1 MKNNLTPCIGICK
14 LDKKKE
20 FCIGCSRTIYDIK
33 NWKNYSL
40 SKKRGIME
48 SLKK

>member
-1 MKNNLTPCIGICK
+1 MSNNTTPCIGICK
-14 LDKKKE
+14 LDKKKQL
-20 FCIGCSRTIYDIK
+20 CTGCFRTIHDIK

-40 SKKRGIME
+40 SKKQDIME

>member
-1 MKNNLTPCIGICK
+1 MNNVTTPCIGICK

-20 FCIGCSRTIYDIK
+20 LCIGCLRTISDIK
-33 NWKNYSL
+33 NWNNYSL
-40 SKKRGIME
+40 EKKQDIME